1 MKNKQQRPT
10 LSWIGLQKARTTV
23 TRSLPTKWKSI
34 LSVIGSMTMCYFMIT
49 IASVLSN
56 NQRNR
61 EANTILEVK
70 SFLIDIICL
79 NIKALN

>member
-1 MKNKQQRPT
+1 
-10 LSWIGLQKARTTV
+10 
-23 TRSLPTKWKSI
+23 
-34 LSVIGSMTMCYFMIT
+34 MTMCYFMIT